1 MPTLWFCLV
10 AVMLAGY
17 VILDGFDIGAGII
30 HLFVAK
36 NDAERRAVLASIGPV
51 WDGNEVWLLA
61 AGGTLYFAFPGLYA
75 SSFSGFYL
83 ALMIVLWLLI
93 LRGISIEF
101 RSHVN
106 SELWHTFW
114 DVIFAGASVLLAI
127 FYGTALGNVVR
138 GVPIEADGYFFLA
151 LWTNLQPGP
160 DAGIIDW
167 YTVLIGVTALVAL
180 TIHGALW
187 VALKTEGDLQ
197 ARCHVIARRFWFI
210 MLPLVLLVSVT
221 SFRIQPL
228 LLGSFEE
235 HPWGVIFPAA
245 IRRWFSCR
253 SILPQAPTGV
263 RGVPLQ
269 LYVYSRVAVLGCD
282 GPLSEFAAVQRG
294 RGAQPDGSKRL
305 RDQLRIANR
314 IVLVCPGFRFG
325 AGLFGLRVSAL
336 CRKGWRAVPWS
347 LGPCP
352 LQTETAQSI
361 D

>member
-10 AVMLAGY
+10 TVMLAGY
-17 VILDGFDIGAGII
+17 VILDGFDIGAGVI

-101 RSHVN
+101 RSHVS

-114 DVIFAGASVLLAI
+114 DTIFAGSSVLLAI

-138 GVPIEADGYFFLA
+138 GVPIDADGYFFLA
-151 LWTNLQPGP
+151 LWTNLRPGT

-167 YTVLIGVTALVAL
+167 YTVLIGVTALIAL

-197 ARCHVIARRFWFI
+197 ARCHVVARSFGFV
-210 MLPLVLLVSVT
+210 MLPLVLLVSVI

-228 LLGSFEE
+228 LLRSFEE
-235 HPWGVIFPAA
+235 HPWGMIFPAVSA
-245 IRRWFSCR
+245 GGLLGAPLFLKREQERAAFLSSCAFILGLLCSAAMGLYPNVLPSNVDAGR
-253 SILPQAPTGV
+253 SLT
-263 RGVPLQ
+263 
-269 LYVYSRVAVLGCD
+269 VASV
-282 GPLSEFAAVQRG
+282 SAANYG
-294 RGAQPDGSKRL
+294 
-305 RDQLRIANR
+305 LRI
-314 IVLVCPGFRFG
+314 
-325 AGLFGLRVSAL
+325 GLFWFVPAFALVLAYSIFVYRHFAGKVSTQPH
-336 CRKGWRAVPWS
+336 GH
-347 LGPCP
+347 
-352 LQTETAQSI
+352 
-361 D
+361 